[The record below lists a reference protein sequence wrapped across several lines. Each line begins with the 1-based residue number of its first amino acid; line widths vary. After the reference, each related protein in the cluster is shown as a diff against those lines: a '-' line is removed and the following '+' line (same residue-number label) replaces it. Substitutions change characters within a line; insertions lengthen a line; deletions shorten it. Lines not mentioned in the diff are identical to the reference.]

1 MSYIVIKLNLK
12 NTFGYMSIIVCL
24 YLMFCYFQNTV
35 SDKLRST
42 VIVQLV
48 LTITCLFVILFG
60 NRRLYI
66 NRTIGTGILLSTII
80 TLRCFLDFQANI
92 PFFNILGK
100 AFLWILV
107 VIAMFIFATKAKKK
121 MILVLTS
128 LFCLIIMLS
137 FLMSLEGYGEWVSN
151 KDYTMTNVYY
161 ILCFLPFIIDIDSK
175 WIKRIFTV
183 LIFLCVFLSFKRS
196 AIVISAVI
204 IFTMILL
211 FFKNEKRRNTVLML
225 VIVFTIAIVTIPIL
239 LERAN
244 MQSIYS
250 MWLERFSDSN
260 TRGTIL
266 LDVWNMQIESSFFE
280 WIFGHGYNA
289 VMNNI
294 GYGLSAHND
303 YLEILYDYGLIAF
316 VLFIAFIV
324 NMIKY
329 CKRLKRFDCKYYKGM
344 IISLEIFI
352 VASIPSHM
360 YTYSTYFIILSL
372 YWGYCMALSEECI
385 GEQIQ
390 EGRRRK
396 LYS

>member
-12 NTFGYMSIIVCL
+12 NIFGYVSIIVCL

-42 VIVQLV
+42 VIVQLM
-48 LTITCLFVILFG
+48 LTIICLFVILFG
-60 NRRLYI
+60 NRKLYI
-66 NRTIGTGILLSTII
+66 NRTIGTGILLSIII
-80 TLRCFLDFQANI
+80 TLRCFLDSKANI
-92 PFFNILGK
+92 PFVNVLGK

-107 VIAMFIFATKAKKK
+107 MIAMYIFATKTKKK
-121 MILVLTS
+121 TILVLIS
-128 LFCLIIMLS
+128 LSCLIIMLS
-137 FLMSLEGYGEWVSN
+137 FLMSLEGYGEWLSN

-175 WIKRIFTV
+175 WIKRILTV
-183 LIFLCVFLSFKRS
+183 LIFSCVLLSFKRS
-196 AIVISAVI
+196 AIVVSAVV

-211 FFKNEKRRNTVLML
+211 FFENEKRRKTALML
-225 VIVFTIAIVTIPIL
+225 VVVFTIAIVTIPIL
-239 LERAN
+239 FERTN
-244 MQSIYS
+244 IQSIYS
-250 MWLERFSDSN
+250 MWLERFNDSN

-266 LDVWNMQIESSFFE
+266 LDVWNMQTESSFFE
-280 WIFGHGYNA
+280 LIFGHGYNA
-289 VMNNI
+289 VMNDI

-316 VLFIAFIV
+316 SLFITFIV
-324 NMIKY
+324 SMIKY
-329 CKRLKRFDCKYYKGM
+329 CNRLKRYNCKYYNGM

-372 YWGYCMALSEECI
+372 YWGYCMALSEESI
-385 GEQIQ
+385 GEQTQ
-390 EGRRRK
+390 EG
-396 LYS
+396 

>member
-1 MSYIVIKLNLK
+1 MIKLNLK
-12 NTFGYMSIIVCL
+12 NTFGYLSIIVCL
-24 YLMFCYFQNTV
+24 YLIFCYFQNTV

-42 VIVQLV
+42 VIVQLM
-48 LTITCLFVILFG
+48 LTIICLFVILFG

-80 TLRCFLDFQANI
+80 SLSCFLDFQANI

-107 VIAMFIFATKAKKK
+107 VAAMFRFATKTKKK

-128 LFCLIIMLS
+128 LFCLILMLS
-137 FLMSLEGYGEWVSN
+137 FLMSLEGYGEWVSS

-183 LIFLCVFLSFKRS
+183 LIFFCVFLSFKRS
-196 AIVISAVI
+196 AIVISSVI

-211 FFKNEKRRNTVLML
+211 FFKNEKKRNTALML
-225 VIVFTIAIVTIPIL
+225 VIVFTIAIVTMPIL
-239 LERAN
+239 LERTN

-289 VMNNI
+289 VMNDI

-316 VLFIAFIV
+316 VLFIVFIV
-324 NMIKY
+324 SMIKY
-329 CKRLKRFDCKYYKGM
+329 CKRLKKFDCKYYKGM

-352 VASIPSHM
+352 VASIPSHV

-390 EGRRRK
+390 EDRRRK